1 MKIRH
6 LVSAAYFF
14 VLPSFSYA
22 VPTNHSSAISIT
34 DKQINLNTAD
44 FKLLTKS
51 AKGIGAKR
59 AQAIIKYRENHG
71 KFKSVNDLAQV
82 PGFGQKFINSHLEEL
97 ERVFTVK

>member
-6 LVSAAYFF
+6 LVSAVYFF

-22 VPTNHSSAISIT
+22 VPPAHSSSISIT

-44 FKLLTKS
+44 IKLLTKS
-51 AKGIGAKR
+51 VKGIGTKR
-59 AQAIIKYRENHG
+59 AESIIKYRQEHG
-71 KFKSVNDLAQV
+71 NFKAVNDLAQV

>member
-6 LVSAAYFF
+6 LVGVVCFF

-22 VPTNHSSAISIT
+22 APSNHSSAISIT

-44 FKLLTKS
+44 IKLLTKS

-59 AQAIIKYRENHG
+59 AQAIIKYRQDHG

-82 PGFGQKFINSHLEEL
+82 PGFGQKFVTSHLEEL
-97 ERVFTVK
+97 QRVFTVK